1 MKPVLKTSSLSLAFA
16 LAALSGCQGGASTGH
31 TDTQNS
37 TFRHGLPPTLRDADK
52 LALTDT
58 NVDYMLALRS
68 AALKLTGNYPT
79 AADIQ
84 KLQNSQN
91 QAADYATIIDGYLNS
106 PAFASMQVSFWR
118 NTMKIG
124 AGETVGTPAAM
135 NDCAP
140 TFAASLVAGPGVG
153 GAGQDFRRV
162 LTATTDGTGK
172 AGTCPTLSN
181 GVFTPGEAPA
191 QTGIPVTGVL
201 TDKAV
206 MAQFMSSMAFRRGRW
221 VQETFMC
228 VRFPAETGTPPVST
242 PSAPAGYVNPWPWN
256 SITGD
261 DPVVSP
267 AVAPINFLV
276 RDGLICA
283 NCHATLNHIAPLFGK
298 FDTTGAYVMGSAF
311 KVPTPIATPRD
322 SIMSD
327 WLPAGETTAWR
338 WQKPVADLPA
348 LAQAIT
354 ADPGFGR
361 CMATRV
367 WNWAMSRG
375 DVVNEG
381 SVLTDALAN
390 PMAAAFVAD
399 NYNMKNMIRR
409 VFNDPNY
416 VRY

>member
-1 MKPVLKTSSLSLAFA
+1 MERATSISS
-16 LAALSGCQGGASTGH
+16 
-31 TDTQNS
+31 
-37 TFRHGLPPTLRDADK
+37 R
-52 LALTDT
+52 
-58 NVDYMLALRS
+58 
-68 AALKLTGNYPT
+68 
-79 AADIQ
+79 
-84 KLQNSQN
+84 
-91 QAADYATIIDGYLNS
+91 
-106 PAFASMQVSFWR
+106 
-118 NTMKIG
+118 IG
-124 AGETVGTPAAM
+124 
-135 NDCAP
+135 
-140 TFAASLVAGPGVG
+140 S
-153 GAGQDFRRV
+153 
-162 LTATTDGTGK
+162 
-172 AGTCPTLSN
+172 
-181 GVFTPGEAPA
+181 
-191 QTGIPVTGVL
+191 
-201 TDKAV
+201 
-206 MAQFMSSMAFRRGRW
+206 
-221 VQETFMC
+221 
-228 VRFPAETGTPPVST
+228 
-242 PSAPAGYVNPWPWN
+242 
-256 SITGD
+256 
-261 DPVVSP
+261 
-267 AVAPINFLV
+267 
-276 RDGLICA
+276 A